1 MLHGKVTQSSD
12 TRLLSYI
19 YQHHQYCQNNCSQH
33 HHHRNTRHFLSFF
46 IALSP
51 KGVSQWRSQPQR
63 GVSVALSPKGGSQW
77 RSQPQRGISVTLSAP
92 TGDLSGTLSPKGGS
106 QWRSQAS
113 GCRSTRIAMLSG
125 QQTEADQLTKI
136 VIMNLKKQMVK
147 MLFEINNSIM
157 SCVPSTEERQERKI
171 AQIVLT

>member
-63 GVSVALSPKGGSQW
+63 GMSVALSRKGGSQW
-77 RSQPQRGISVTLSAP
+77 RSQPQRGISVALSAP
-92 TGDLSGTLSPKGGS
+92 RGVLSDALKLLAAGQPELQCSVANRLK
-106 QWRSQAS
+106 
-113 GCRSTRIAMLSG
+113 RIS
-125 QQTEADQLTKI
+125 
-136 VIMNLKKQMVK
+136 
-147 MLFEINNSIM
+147 
-157 SCVPSTEERQERKI
+157 
-171 AQIVLT
+171 